1 MMAHFRVEQRLSEKR
16 RLSGSGP
23 RFDWVVVDR
32 LKPQDVKTFS
42 TRKEARSAANELNSR
57 ASGTDGRLIQPLGRG
72 EMPRRGS
79 PSAT

>member
-1 MMAHFRVEQRLSEKR
+1 MMARFRVEQRPSEKR

-57 ASGTDGRLIQPLGRG
+57 ERDSGPLPPTLGQVRA
-72 EMPRRGS
+72 RH
-79 PSAT
+79 

>member
-23 RFDWVVVDR
+23 RFDWVLVDR

-57 ASGTDGRLIQPLGRG
+57 ERDRREAYSASGPG
-72 EMPRRGS
+72 
-79 PSAT
+79 

>member
-42 TRKEARSAANELNSR
+42 TPKEARSAANELNSR
-57 ASGTDGRLIQPLGRG
+57 ERDRREAYSASGPG
-72 EMPRRGS
+72 
-79 PSAT
+79 

>member
-23 RFDWVVVDR
+23 RFDWVLVDR

-42 TRKEARSAANELNSR
+42 TRKEARSAAKQLNSR
-57 ASGTDGRLIQPLGRG
+57 ERDRREAYSASGPG
-72 EMPRRGS
+72 
-79 PSAT
+79 